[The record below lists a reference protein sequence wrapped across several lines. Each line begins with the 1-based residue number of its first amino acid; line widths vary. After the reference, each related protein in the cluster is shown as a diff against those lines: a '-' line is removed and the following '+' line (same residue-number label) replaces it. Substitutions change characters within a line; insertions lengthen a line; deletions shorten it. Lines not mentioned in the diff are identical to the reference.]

1 MEDNQELKK
10 IIGDSEKKVL
20 KEAESEFDRAFES
33 WQDFGAFLI
42 KEHPNLVTSW
52 ENRKAESVVSVIRE
66 AGNSEEA
73 CQALLAAL
81 KAQNEQAEASYYYE
95 LVRSHIV
102 ILTAISL
109 EDGSV
114 SEQEL
119 VSSVQLVAHTLKIS
133 HQEVGELMEPI
144 VKELSVLSED
154 DRIQQFSDSLARIKA
169 SGDEGFM
176 GSCYLQYELV
186 AHSDGLVQREADLL
200 DFIREEWGISDEVSE
215 RIRSDPGIRP
225 SKGTAQKGGS
235 GCALFLAAGLLST
248 WHFLL

>member
-10 IIGDSEKKVL
+10 IIEGSENEVL
-20 KEAESEFDRAFES
+20 KEAESEFDRRFES

-42 KEHPNLVTSW
+42 KEHPDLVTSW
-52 ENRKAESVVSVIRE
+52 ENRKAESVVNVLRA

-73 CQALLAAL
+73 CQTLLVAMQT
-81 KAQNEQAEASYYYE
+81 QNEQAEASYYYE

-109 EDGSV
+109 VDGSV
-114 SEQEL
+114 SEQEM
-119 VSSVQLVAHTLKIS
+119 VSSVQLVAHTLEIS
-133 HQEVGELMEPI
+133 HQEVAELMDPI
-144 VKELSVLSED
+144 VKELSVLNEA

-186 AHSDGLVQREADLL
+186 AHSDGLVQKEADLL
-200 DFIREEWGISDEVSE
+200 DLIREEWRISDEVSE
-215 RIRSDPGIRP
+215 RIRSDPGIHP
-225 SKGTAQKGGS
+225 QKSTAHRGGS
-235 GCALFLAAGLLST
+235 GCAVFLAAGMLST